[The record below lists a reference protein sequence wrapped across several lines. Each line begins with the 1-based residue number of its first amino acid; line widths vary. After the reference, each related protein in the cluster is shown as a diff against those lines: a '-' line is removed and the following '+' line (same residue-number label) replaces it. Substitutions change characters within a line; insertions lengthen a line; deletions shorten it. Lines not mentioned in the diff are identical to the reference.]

1 MSNVRWLVMRE
12 TLLLV
17 SGGIVLGIPI
27 TIAGRRLIESM
38 LYGLQRAELVSLLLS
53 VLLLLA
59 VAVVAG
65 FIPAHRA
72 SKVDPMVA
80 LRYE

>member
-1 MSNVRWLVMRE
+1 VLRE
-12 TLLLV
+12 TIWLV
-17 SGGIVLGIPI
+17 SGGIALGIPI
-27 TIAGRRLIESM
+27 VLVSRRLIENM
-38 LYGLQRAELVSLLLS
+38 LYGLHGSELASLLLS

-65 FIPAHRA
+65 LLPAQRA